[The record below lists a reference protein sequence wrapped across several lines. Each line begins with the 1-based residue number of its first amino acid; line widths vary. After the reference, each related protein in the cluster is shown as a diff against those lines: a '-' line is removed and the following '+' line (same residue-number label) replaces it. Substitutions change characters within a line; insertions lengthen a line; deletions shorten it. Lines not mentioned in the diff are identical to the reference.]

1 MHFEKFC
8 NIECF
13 VCAQQ
18 YDNYRSCI
26 ILCVIACRYLYVYIF
41 LEYVL
46 NEIYMIMSQSNV
58 PRNITSATCLRRL
71 PYIWRHLRQ
80 RNSVNKTEA
89 YHIRQYASRFLTTFW
104 YHIF

>member
-1 MHFEKFC
+1 MLQNAPNCTIQKKKF
-8 NIECF
+8 
-13 VCAQQ
+13 
-18 YDNYRSCI
+18 RGS
-26 ILCVIACRYLYVYIF
+26 
-41 LEYVL
+41 
-46 NEIYMIMSQSNV
+46 IYAPEPPY